1 MARGEVR
8 AFAGQVFLEAVH
20 LQVGWRDARG
30 THIGITRDRRDGASS
45 ANGRRVEE
53 KKEEVTKTDLKG
65 KDLDLFLK
73 GKAIYARDG
82 YCNTCHQPDGK
93 GLSASGFPPI
103 AGTPWVT
110 GSKERLIKLV
120 LNGLHGPIEV
130 LNQKYGGQVPMTPFR
145 GLLNDE
151 EVAAV
156 ITYVRNSFGNKASVV
171 SGEEVQKVREA
182 TKGKSGFYA
191 PDELLKQHPMEK

>member
-1 MARGEVR
+1 MVACKCTPVRCGDAAKLPLDEWMAS
-8 AFAGQVFLEAVH
+8 AHEAAVAH
-20 LQVGWRDARG
+20 L
-30 THIGITRDRRDGASS
+30 
-45 ANGRRVEE
+45 NGRSVEE
-53 KKEEVTKTDLKG
+53 KKEEIVKTHLKG
-65 KDLDLFLK
+65 KELDLYIK
-73 GKAIYARDG
+73 GKVIYSREG

-110 GSKERLIKLV
+110 GSDERLIKVV

-130 LNQKYGGQVPMTPFR
+130 LSQKYGGQVPMTPFK

-156 ITYVRNSFGNKASVV
+156 TTYVRNSFGNKAPVV
-171 SGEEVQKVREA
+171 SPEQVKKVREA
-182 TKGKSGFYA
+182 TKAKSGFYS
-191 PDELLKQHPMEK
+191 PEELLKLHPIEK